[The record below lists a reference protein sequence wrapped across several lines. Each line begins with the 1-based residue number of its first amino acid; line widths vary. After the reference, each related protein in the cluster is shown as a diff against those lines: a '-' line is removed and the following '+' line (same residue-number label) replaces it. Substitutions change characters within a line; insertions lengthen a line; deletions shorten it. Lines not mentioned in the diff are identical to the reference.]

1 MTNDNPALTAEV
13 ARAIAA
19 VQAALQANIDTVT
32 GNLAAEA
39 AREIYAE
46 AGLQGQ
52 ISGILSN
59 ADPAALDSLTEIV
72 SHFNASNLLDLLITV
87 VKSHTD
93 LLNTLLEPDLPA
105 PRRSCL
111 NPLGLI

>member
-1 MTNDNPALTAEV
+1 MTNVNPALTAEV

-19 VQAALQANIDTVT
+19 VQANIDTVT

-46 AGLQGQ
+46 AGFQGQ

-59 ADPAALDSLTEIV
+59 ADPTP
-72 SHFNASNLLDLLITV
+72 FNT
-87 VKSHTD
+87 
-93 LLNTLLEPDLPA
+93 
-105 PRRSCL
+105 
-111 NPLGLI
+111 